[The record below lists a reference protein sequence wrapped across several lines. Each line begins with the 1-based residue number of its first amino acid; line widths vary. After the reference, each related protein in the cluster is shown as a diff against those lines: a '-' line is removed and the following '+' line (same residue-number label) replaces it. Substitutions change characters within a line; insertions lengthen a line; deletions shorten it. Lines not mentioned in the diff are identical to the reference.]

1 MLDTC
6 LWTDLSSQIHFW
18 SLKEMD
24 EINTVS
30 TRGGHR
36 ALSDTSVSSWVRMAS
51 VETACLQWV
60 ALVFYLKHCQVLDA
74 F

>member
-1 MLDTC
+1 
-6 LWTDLSSQIHFW
+6 
-18 SLKEMD
+18 MD